1 MSFLFKTHD
10 VDSQYKKVLN
20 NQKDLIKNNKYMRE
34 LEEKYHKSTRRYT
47 RSHIPKKKI
56 EDLKTHD
63 WPINSSLFTEI
74 LKKKLETVFIE
85 KQPRELLSLSKPI
98 SRPRTR
104 GNIVPSLRS
113 KGTITSQCGIRSKNS
128 VGEFSKINK
137 IKIAKK
143 PTSESPYS
151 RLSVDYSLDGAYDEE
166 AREMN
171 VIRIP
176 RYY

>member
-10 VDSQYKKVLN
+10 IDLQYKKVLS

-34 LEEKYHKSTRRYT
+34 LEEKYHKSSRRYT
-47 RSHIPKKKI
+47 RSHISKKQS
-56 EDLKTHD
+56 EDIKTHD
-63 WPINSSLFTEI
+63 WPINSSLFTQI
-74 LKKKLETVFIE
+74 LKKKLETVFTE
-85 KQPRELLSLSKPI
+85 KQPTKILSPSRPI
-98 SRPRTR
+98 SRPWTR
-104 GNIVPSLRS
+104 ASNIPNLSS
-113 KGTITSQCGIRSKNS
+113 KGTNTSQCGVRNKNS

-137 IKIAKK
+137 IKIVKK

-166 AREMN
+166 VREMN
-171 VIRIP
+171 AIRIP